1 MMASYSFAHDCETL
15 KAENQTLINQ
25 ILERKHV
32 VWLEPFENEFQS
44 NQINVKLL
52 KVVGDK
58 KTQTVKMDVL
68 FTNKGVNIDKMITKV
83 KSIIQAGGD
92 EVLLNKVI
100 LGSKENTNSGY
111 SGAYVKL
118 LRDEPL
124 KCTYIFKGV
133 VPETKVIIAF
143 PLSFKYHKEGTQTT
157 QFIEDRVLFNDL
169 LIDWK

>member
-1 MMASYSFAHDCETL
+1 
-15 KAENQTLINQ
+15 
-25 ILERKHV
+25 
-32 VWLEPFENEFQS
+32 
-44 NQINVKLL
+44 
-52 KVVGDK
+52 
-58 KTQTVKMDVL
+58 
-68 FTNKGVNIDKMITKV
+68 MITKV

-118 LRDEPL
+118 LRDKPL

-143 PLSFKYHKEGTQTT
+143 PLSFKYHKEGTQST

>member
-25 ILERKHV
+25 ILERKQV

-83 KSIIQAGGD
+83 KIY
-92 EVLLNKVI
+92 
-100 LGSKENTNSGY
+100 NSGWW
-111 SGAYVKL
+111 
-118 LRDEPL
+118 R
-124 KCTYIFKGV
+124 
-133 VPETKVIIAF
+133 
-143 PLSFKYHKEGTQTT
+143 
-157 QFIEDRVLFNDL
+157 
-169 LIDWK
+169 